1 MKKLII
7 ILFTLLVAFGLF
19 AQGSNEQVFNE
30 FWTTLETEYPYFN
43 EINLSEYKEEN
54 LEKVKK
60 ANSKE
65 ELMLILRGIANQ
77 YLAYDYIAISENPSA
92 DLSSIKAPRV
102 DYIGQNKTVIFTISS
117 LSPSVFTESFIED
130 SLDSVE
136 GEIENI
142 IFDFS
147 NCKSGPTDDEIYSF
161 IYPFGGTW
169 EFSYRTY
176 FRSLDKAKRY
186 YNGYEITSINTL
198 ASVPEKVKKLKLEAY
213 CDTKQKFDCNGGSL
227 KKEIRDAKRWIL
239 IGENTL
245 YEADL
250 IAYFASQTG
259 WATVVGTKTNGSGIG
274 LAKIRKNLANSG
286 IIMSYNTALTER
298 KIFSGGTVPNVIAKD
313 GKTAF
318 ATCLE
323 LIGNK

>member
-30 FWTTLETEYPYFN
+30 FWNTLEKEYPYFN

-54 LEKVKK
+54 LEKVRK

-65 ELMLILRGIANQ
+65 ELMLVLRGIANR
-77 YLAYDYIAISENPSA
+77 YMAYDYIAISEDPSS
-92 DLSSIKAPRV
+92 DSDSIKAPRV
-102 DYIGQNKTVIFTISS
+102 DYIEQNKTVVFTISS

-176 FRSLDKAKRY
+176 FRSLKKAKSY
-186 YNGYEITSINTL
+186 YSEHEIKNINTL
-198 ASVPEKVKKLKLEAY
+198 TNVPEKVKKLNLEAY
-213 CDTKQKFDCNGGSL
+213 CDLTFKFECNDGSL
-227 KKEIRDAKRWIL
+227 KKEIKDAKRWIL
-239 IGENTL
+239 VGENTL

-274 LAKIRKNLANSG
+274 LAKIRKNLSNSG
-286 IIMSYNTALTER
+286 IIMSYNTAIAER
-298 KIFSGGTVPNVIAKD
+298 RILCGGTVPNVIIKN
-313 GKTAF
+313 GKTAL

-323 LIGNK
+323 LIEKK